1 MTTYTKTLL
10 TLVTI
15 LGLSA
20 CGGESNSSNSE
31 STSSSSSSSSSSNS
45 ESSSASSSSSEG
57 TYSSIADLEYKT
69 LNLRFKGKDLEEVYA
84 FKKDYKSIKGEPK
97 RLVDYRKNTTGVC
110 MEIEK
115 SDKFTYM
122 CLIDLKDSG
131 TKVYALKI
139 ESDGTIN
146 GNYKKFQSTDT
157 TALTEV
163 EYNADASVTGKVTI
177 TDGE

>member
-20 CGGESNSSNSE
+20 CGGENNSSNSE
-31 STSSSSSSSSSSNS
+31 SSSSSSSNS
-45 ESSSASSSSSEG
+45 ESSSSEG
-57 TYSSIADLEYKT
+57 TYSTIADLEYKT
-69 LNLRFKGKDLEEVYA
+69 LNLGFKGQDLEEVYA
-84 FKKDYKSIKGEPK
+84 FKKDYKSTKGEPK

-157 TALTEV
+157 TAFTEV
-163 EYNADASVTGKVTI
+163 EDNADASVTGKVTV